1 MLRAQREVNSAFTT
15 HIQEDGLLYLT
26 ASSLSVPSLAHG
38 FSTRLGGVSRGVFA
52 ALNLGLHRG
61 DSTENVQENYR
72 RFCAVLGVAPQ
83 RCVLARQVHRDDVK
97 VVTAQDAG
105 AGLLRPQDY
114 EADALVTNVPGLTL
128 TIFSADCIP
137 VLLLDPVRRC
147 AAAVHAGW
155 RGTALGIAARAALR
169 MREDYGCRPEHIRA
183 AIGPGISPCC
193 FLTRDDVPGAL
204 RDGLGSQ
211 AETCIRPAEDGRWH
225 VDLKGANALWLRRA
239 GLSPEH
245 IALCP
250 DCTAC
255 RTDRFWSHRV
265 MGERRGSMA
274 AIIQLL

>member
-1 MLRAQREVNSAFTT
+1 MNFATKQRCGVVYLSA
-15 HIQEDGLLYLT
+15 EGLNG
-26 ASSLSVPSLAHG
+26 SSAVHG
-38 FSTRLGGVSRGVFA
+38 FSTRLGGVSQAPFDS
-52 ALNLGLHRG
+52 LNLGFSRG
-61 DSTENVQENYR
+61 DDPRCVHENYR
-72 RFCAVLGVAPQ
+72 RFCAAVGVDKD
-83 RCVLARQVHRDDVK
+83 RLVCSRQVHLDHVLRVDR
-97 VVTAQDAG
+97 ADAG
-105 AGLLRPQDY
+105 KGIDRERDY
-114 EADALVTNVPGLTL
+114 EADSLITNEPGLGL
-128 TIFSADCIP
+128 VIFSADCIP

>member
-1 MLRAQREVNSAFTT
+1 MSSSA
-15 HIQEDGLLYLT
+15 E
-26 ASSLSVPSLAHG
+26 P
-38 FSTRLGGVSRGVFA
+38 GV
-52 ALNLGLHRG
+52 
-61 DSTENVQENYR
+61 
-72 RFCAVLGVAPQ
+72 
-83 RCVLARQVHRDDVK
+83 
-97 VVTAQDAG
+97 
-105 AGLLRPQDY
+105 Y
-114 EADALVTNVPGLTL
+114 EADGLITDEPGLCL

-211 AETCIRPAEDGRWH
+211 AETCRRPAEDGRWH

>member
-1 MLRAQREVNSAFTT
+1 MEVTLRTCQ
-15 HIQEDGLLYLT
+15 
-26 ASSLSVPSLAHG
+26 SVPFYACGGFDPSVCAHG
-38 FSTRLGGVSRGVFA
+38 FSTRLGGVSPA
-52 ALNLGLHRG
+52 PWDSLNLGANRG
-61 DSTENVQENYR
+61 DAPERVAENFR
-72 RFCAVLGVAPQ
+72 RFCSAAGADPAALVKNH
-83 RCVLARQVHRDDVK
+83 QVHGDLVRPVTRRDVMSSSAEPG
-97 VVTAQDAG
+97 V
-105 AGLLRPQDY
+105 Y
-114 EADALVTNVPGLTL
+114 EADGPYHGRARPVPDHLFRRL
-128 TIFSADCIP
+128 HP

-155 RGTALGIAARAALR
+155 RGTALGIAAPGRPPDAGGLRLPPGTYPGRHRAWDL
-169 MREDYGCRPEHIRA
+169 PLLL
-183 AIGPGISPCC
+183 
-193 FLTRDDVPGAL
+193 LTRDDVPGAL

-250 DCTAC
+250 ECTAC

>member
-1 MLRAQREVNSAFTT
+1 M
-15 HIQEDGLLYLT
+15 
-26 ASSLSVPSLAHG
+26 
-38 FSTRLGGVSRGVFA
+38 
-52 ALNLGLHRG
+52 
-61 DSTENVQENYR
+61 
-72 RFCAVLGVAPQ
+72 
-83 RCVLARQVHRDDVK
+83 
-97 VVTAQDAG
+97 
-105 AGLLRPQDY
+105 
-114 EADALVTNVPGLTL
+114 TNVPGLTL

>member
-1 MLRAQREVNSAFTT
+1 MGRSGVLLPGTCPAAGSGRPAQGPEGISPCRPLCPCGAV
-15 HIQEDGLLYLT
+15 
-26 ASSLSVPSLAHG
+26 ASYGPLQSIFPA
-38 FSTRLGGVSRGVFA
+38 
-52 ALNLGLHRG
+52 
-61 DSTENVQENYR
+61 
-72 RFCAVLGVAPQ
+72 
-83 RCVLARQVHRDDVK
+83 
-97 VVTAQDAG
+97 
-105 AGLLRPQDY
+105 AGLC
-114 EADALVTNVPGLTL
+114 L

-250 DCTAC
+250 DCNAC

>member
-1 MLRAQREVNSAFTT
+1 MKNTSKFQNVVIVTIVGWLVLF
-15 HIQEDGLLYLT
+15 
-26 ASSLSVPSLAHG
+26 
-38 FSTRLGGVSRGVFA
+38 VF
-52 ALNLGLHRG
+52 LPNLM
-61 DSTENVQENYR
+61 
-72 RFCAVLGVAPQ
+72 
-83 RCVLARQVHRDDVK
+83 
-97 VVTAQDAG
+97 
-105 AGLLRPQDY
+105 
-114 EADALVTNVPGLTL
+114 
-128 TIFSADCIP
+128 II
-137 VLLLDPVRRC
+137 
-147 AAAVHAGW
+147 
-155 RGTALGIAARAALR
+155 GT
-169 MREDYGCRPEHIRA
+169 
-183 AIGPGISPCC
+183 S

>member
-1 MLRAQREVNSAFTT
+1 MSISER
-15 HIQEDGLLYLT
+15 IQQGVSFDTSDLLEQ
-26 ASSLSVPSLAHG
+26 AGGVRHA
-38 FSTRLGGVSRGVFA
+38 FSTRLGGVSGGIWSSM
-52 ALNLGLHRG
+52 NLGTTRG
-61 DSTENVQENYR
+61 DDPEAVRENYR
-72 RFCAVLGVAPQ
+72 RFCAAVGVNGQ
-83 RCVLARQVHRDDVK
+83 KIVMSNQVHGAEVRAVTLSDVK
-97 VVTAQDAG
+97 RDLYDPEGYETDGLMTDIPGITLVVFA
-105 AGLLRPQDY
+105 
-114 EADALVTNVPGLTL
+114 
-128 TIFSADCIP
+128 ADCIP

-245 IALCP
+245 ISNLKNVSNFIKI
-250 DCTAC
+250 TN
-255 RTDRFWSHRV
+255 
-265 MGERRGSMA
+265 
-274 AIIQLL
+274 LLY

>member
-1 MLRAQREVNSAFTT
+1 MEVTLRTCQ
-15 HIQEDGLLYLT
+15 
-26 ASSLSVPSLAHG
+26 SVPFYACGGFDPSVCAHG
-38 FSTRLGGVSRGVFA
+38 FSTRLGGVSPA
-52 ALNLGLHRG
+52 PWDSLNLGANRG
-61 DSTENVQENYR
+61 DAPERVAENFR
-72 RFCAVLGVAPQ
+72 RFCSAAGADPAALVKNH
-83 RCVLARQVHRDDVK
+83 QVHGDLVRPVTRRDVMSSSAEPG
-97 VVTAQDAG
+97 V
-105 AGLLRPQDY
+105 Y
-114 EADALVTNVPGLTL
+114 EADGLITDEPGLCL

-265 MGERRGSMA
+265 MGERRGGMA

>member
-1 MLRAQREVNSAFTT
+1 MGTTPSDMISFTE
-15 HIQEDGLLYLT
+15 HSQNGLVYTT
-26 ASSLSVPSLAHG
+26 AGLLSVPGAVHG
-38 FSTRLGGVSRGVFA
+38 FSTRLGGVSQGHLA
-52 ALNLGLHRG
+52 SLNLGASRG
-61 DSTENVQENYR
+61 DDPEAVRENYR
-72 RFCAVLGVAPQ
+72 RFLTAVGADPASFAVSH
-83 RCVLARQVHRDDVK
+83 QVHGDTVRTVTAADRRDDPCLPVNY
-97 VVTAQDAG
+97 DAD
-105 AGLLRPQDY
+105 GLMTD
-114 EADALVTNVPGLTL
+114 VPGLAL
-128 TIFSADCIP
+128 VVFSADCIP

>member
-1 MLRAQREVNSAFTT
+1 MSSSA
-15 HIQEDGLLYLT
+15 E
-26 ASSLSVPSLAHG
+26 P
-38 FSTRLGGVSRGVFA
+38 GV
-52 ALNLGLHRG
+52 
-61 DSTENVQENYR
+61 
-72 RFCAVLGVAPQ
+72 
-83 RCVLARQVHRDDVK
+83 
-97 VVTAQDAG
+97 
-105 AGLLRPQDY
+105 Y
-114 EADALVTNVPGLTL
+114 EADGLITDEPGLCL

-245 IALCP
+245 ITLCP

>member
-1 MLRAQREVNSAFTT
+1 MKFVRLTRQGVTFFQAE
-15 HIQEDGLLYLT
+15 GLGT
-26 ASSLSVPSLAHG
+26 VHG
-38 FSTRLGGVSRGVFA
+38 FSTRLGGISSPPYNT
-52 ALNLGLHRG
+52 LNLGLNQG
-61 DSTENVQENYR
+61 DAPACVRENYR
-72 RFCAVLGVAPQ
+72 RFCAALGADGNRMV
-83 RCVLARQVHRDDVK
+83 CTHQVHGDVIR
-97 VVTAQDAG
+97 VATSADAG
-105 AGLLRPQDY
+105 KGLDRKRDY
-114 EADALVTNVPGLTL
+114 EVDGLITDVPGLPLVVHT
-128 TIFSADCIP
+128 ADCIP
-137 VLLLDPVRRC
+137 VLFYDPVRR
-147 AAAVHAGW
+147 AVGACHAGW

-250 DCTAC
+250 ECTAC